1 MTLEQ
6 AKRESEQVT
15 GVSNVTYDA
24 LAVLT
29 SALEGTVALET
40 YKLDA
45 QKAGDSEALEL
56 FERLQRQEIEEIN
69 SLKSFLKKRLQ

>member
-1 MTLEQ
+1 MLEQ

-29 SALEGTVALET
+29 SALEGAAALET
-40 YKLDA
+40 YKQDA
-45 QKAGDSEALEL
+45 QKAGDREALEL
-56 FERLQRQEIEEIN
+56 FERLQQQEVDEIN
-69 SLKSFLKKRLQ
+69 KLKGFIKDRLQ